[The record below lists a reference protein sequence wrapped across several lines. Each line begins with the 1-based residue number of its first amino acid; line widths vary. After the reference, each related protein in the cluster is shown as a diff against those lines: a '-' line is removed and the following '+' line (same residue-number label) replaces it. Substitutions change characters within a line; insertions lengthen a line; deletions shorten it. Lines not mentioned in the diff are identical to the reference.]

1 MKKIVITSLT
11 CFIST
16 VAFADQDVVVPTLEG
31 GLTASIGTFYA
42 TPSTGDYN
50 YANHI
55 TMDHSGAFP
64 SVTTP
69 AYNTTD
75 YDFGFAASLGY
86 LFEETANGVELSYR
100 GFHSSTDAS
109 VTSDGTGKDF
119 IGVPGENNTQ
129 YVAASNELTYD
140 FDTVDLMFSQ
150 FVNFGEF
157 VQMRFS
163 GGLAYVFIKQKSQTY
178 FDVDP
183 TEADA
188 GLQVTESKFNG
199 LGPRLGTDGRYDFGD
214 GFGVLGGVSLA
225 YLIGDLDSNN
235 QFFNEVT
242 GVEDWDYEENIDNHA
257 VLNVRANLGIDYVF
271 FIDNDEG
278 STVGVELG
286 YLADYYVEAVN
297 EITGGN
303 EAHTYGPSSVLQS
316 ASFAGPY
323 LNVKGVF

>member
-1 MKKIVITSLT
+1 MLEMKKIVLTSLT

-31 GLTASIGTFYA
+31 GVTASIGTFYA

-50 YANHI
+50 YANHA
-55 TMDHSGAFP
+55 TSDSASFP
-64 SVTTP
+64 FVTTP

-75 YDFGFAASLGY
+75 YDFGFEASLGY

-100 GFHSSTDAS
+100 GLHSSTNAS
-109 VTSDGTGKDF
+109 VTADGSNDDF
-119 IGVPGENNTQ
+119 IGVPGDDTHT
-129 YVAASNELTYD
+129 YAGASNELTYD

-163 GGLAYVFIKQKSQTY
+163 GGLAYAYIKQKSQT
-178 FDVDP
+178 FFNGDGVNETDDH
-183 TEADA
+183 E
-188 GLQVTESKFNG
+188 QMTESKFSG

-214 GFGVLGGVSLA
+214 GFGILGGVSLA

-235 QFFNEVT
+235 QMTNLVNGE
-242 GVEDWDYEENIDNHA
+242 EEWNYQENIDNHA
-257 VLNVRANLGIDYVF
+257 ILNVRANLGIDYVF

-297 EITGGN
+297 EITGGM
-303 EAHTYGPSSVLQS
+303 EAHNYGPSSVLQS
-316 ASFAGPY
+316 ASFCRP
-323 LNVKGVF
+323 LSEC